1 VAVRSRLVV
10 ASEVQRGVTVQRIGQ
25 RRIVRATVHRGVRR
39 VAPDL
44 HVVYGEAYPATYS
57 GLPSP
62 LDLPWT
68 LRPASSADAIVER
81 LQDGTTQYRVRH
93 DLLRGVTPR
102 MLAWWFAH
110 LEGHVTVRGR
120 TFNRYRLAHPFD
132 HVHASY
138 SRRCSD
144 GTIGPGSSIRVREV
158 LGRDLRYVVNIESDI
173 EKLDEEGVDLAPHP
187 IVANRLTPISGLAR
201 SEHRFIP
208 VANGTYYESVLTIGG
223 GAWWQR
229 AAARLLLPEG
239 LGDAWVKHSVEE
251 VGAYEQFLPSL
262 YYLETG
268 RRV

>member
-1 VAVRSRLVV
+1 
-10 ASEVQRGVTVQRIGQ
+10 
-25 RRIVRATVHRGVRR
+25 
-39 VAPDL
+39 VAPNL
-44 HVVYGEAYPATYS
+44 HVVHGEAYPASHS

-68 LRPASSADAIVER
+68 LRPASSADSGSER
-81 LQDGTTQYRVRH
+81 RGDGSTRYWIHH

-102 MLAWWFAH
+102 MLAWWYSH

-138 SRRCSD
+138 ARRCPD

-158 LGRDLRYVVNIESDI
+158 LGRDLRHAVNVESDI
-173 EKLDEEGVDLAPHP
+173 EKLDEEGLELAPRL
-187 IVANRLTPISGLAR
+187 ILANRLTTIPRLVHSA
-201 SEHRFIP
+201 HRFIP
-208 VANGTYYESVLTIGG
+208 ASNGTYYESTLTIGG
-223 GAWWQR
+223 SAWWQR
-229 AAARLLLPEG
+229 ASARLLVPEG
-239 LGDAWVKHSVEE
+239 LGDAWIRHSVEE
-251 VGAYEQFLPSL
+251 VGSFEQFLPSL